1 MGCCLIAAARHGA
14 TLVFLEEPNP
24 FVLRRGRALELLER
38 EQVTVFPGVPFN
50 FRHLADAPTDA
61 DLSALR
67 LCFSAGTALPR
78 ETFDA
83 FLDRF
88 GIPVRQLY
96 GCTEAG
102 TLTADR
108 DPEAVPELGRHAG
121 RGRAGPDRGAARSLV
136 SSPAADPRLLGHG
149 GAQPRRCSATA
160 GSAPATSDTST
171 TTAGCS

>member
-1 MGCCLIAAARHGA
+1 MGCCLITAARHGA

-50 FRHLADAPTDA
+50 FRLLADAPTGA
-61 DLSALR
+61 DLGAAAVLLGR
-67 LCFSAGTALPR
+67 TALPR
-78 ETFDA
+78 ETYDA

-88 GIPVRQLY
+88 GIPVRGLY

-108 DPEAVPELGRHAG
+108 DPEAVPDSVGTPVGDVQVRIEEGEI
-121 RGRAGPDRGAARSLV
+121 LV
-136 SSPAADPRLLGHG
+136 SSPALTRGYSDMEELNRA
-149 GAQPRRCSATA
+149 CSATA
-160 GSAPATSDTST
+160 GTAPATSDTSA